1 MRLYYARGAAEGPD
15 PVGDI
20 GEKEVTVMMKKRLT
34 GIALVLLF
42 GAVAFGGGVDWDS
55 AKELFPGIRFVAL
68 RKTKPRLIRM
78 FIMRIDL
85 KTPGLSFTVTGR
97 DPDWGKPM
105 PDFPKLPIRTRRTTT
120 ADFMR
125 EVRRDAAHGGRGLN
139 VVVAVNAT
147 PWRPWT
153 PPFDHKYAD
162 PPGLNICDGV
172 IVGDRPGRNPVFVV
186 RRDGSVDIVDKVKP
200 EEIPQIKDAL
210 SGFYIIARNGKVLPD
225 VSASAKECH
234 PRTAYGLSADRR
246 YLYLI
251 AIDGRQEKWS
261 LGATGAETG
270 RFLVDAGAGD
280 AINMDGG
287 GSTTMCYWN
296 KKTGKPVMVNRH
308 TPKGNVMR
316 PVATNLGIVLKE

>member
-1 MRLYYARGAAEGPD
+1 MRKRWIGIVLALF
-15 PVGDI
+15 VG
-20 GEKEVTVMMKKRLT
+20 V
-34 GIALVLLF
+34 
-42 GAVAFGGGVDWDS
+42 VASGGGVDWNS
-55 AKELFPGIRFVAL
+55 AKVLYPGIRFVAL
-68 RKTKPRLIRM
+68 KKTKPRLIRL

-147 PWRPWT
+147 PWSPWT
-153 PPFDHKYAD
+153 SPFTHKYAN

-172 IVGDRPGRNPVFVV
+172 IVGDRPGKNPVFVI

-210 SGFYIIARNGKVLPD
+210 TGFYVIVRNGEVLPD
-225 VSASAKECH
+225 ASEAAKQCH

-251 AIDGRQEKWS
+251 AVDGRQEHWS
-261 LGATGAETG
+261 LGAKGSETG
-270 RFLVDAGAGD
+270 RFLVDAGASD

-287 GSTTMCYWN
+287 GSTTMCYWD
-296 KKTGKPVMVNRH
+296 KKTRKPVMVNRH

-316 PVATNLGIVLKE
+316 RVATNLGIVLPAGTRAGTGAK